1 MFETPVEKFTLVAFI
16 AVSLAFAYYAG
27 LFNAWL
33 HPDPKPKISASNY
46 PDFVVSKELNAE
58 GLEITYNPALAI
70 VSPDR
75 TPFID
80 LVLKLKNDR
89 DVPRTLKLVFP
100 DPATLLT
107 DDPKFV
113 VAQSIEKDEN
123 TGQTFHR
130 IVLFL
135 PAKSEKEVKVRYNNA
150 YSALDELNTD
160 IVFKL
165 YNEDDDEIAEIPYK
179 LRSVV
184 LSFTDVWKYPTL
196 PTDKTALVFYD
207 PGDVSAAPNANLA
220 YFPMYN
226 SCVVSGSSPSYYTY
240 AVPTAFAS
248 CPYVEF
254 NITLPSAP
262 NGAKY
267 TIYAEYGSDWVT
279 LKDNMSGG
287 QTVTIFAKTPAA
299 IKVSASRYCA
309 QSTGSWHTSY
319 VKLVSISCDPY
330 ASAQISYVEGNSTY
344 TLARQE
350 EGNIVS
356 FQLPAQVTLTA
367 DTVNTVPV
375 QLVWGSNTVD
385 ENLPVF
391 YDPNK
396 SHDLLWRMYEQWK
409 SSIETNSTGGQ

>member
-46 PDFVVSKELNAE
+46 PDFVVSKELNTE
-58 GLEITYNPALAI
+58 GLELTYNPALAI

-80 LVLKLKNDR
+80 LILKIKNDR

-123 TGQTFHR
+123 TGQTYHR
-130 IVLFL
+130 VVLFI

-184 LSFTDVWKYPTL
+184 LSFEDVWPYPTL
-196 PTDKTALVFYD
+196 PTSKSALEFYD
-207 PGDVSAAPNANLA
+207 FGTPVVSPNAVLA
-220 YFPMYN
+220 RFSLWD
-226 SCVVSGSSPSYYTY
+226 SCVASGSSPSYYTY
-240 AVPTAFAS
+240 PVPSQFSKCAF
-248 CPYVEF
+248 VEL
-254 NITLPSAP
+254 NVSTPSAP
-262 NGAKY
+262 RDAKY
-267 TIYAEYGSDWVT
+267 DVYGKYGADWV
-279 LKDNMSGG
+279 LLGSGSPG
-287 QTVTIFAKTPAA
+287 QTIHVFVTPPSAVKLS
-299 IKVSASRYCA
+299 VSGYCV
-309 QSTGSWHTSY
+309 QSTGSGHTSY
-319 VKLVSISCDPY
+319 ARLSVIRCDSY
-330 ASAQISYVEGNSTY
+330 ASAQMSYIEGNSTY

-350 EGNIVS
+350 DGNIVS
-356 FQLPAQVTLTA
+356 FQLPAQVSLVA
-367 DTVNTVPV
+367 NAVNLVPV
-375 QLVWGSNTVD
+375 RLVWGSNTVD
-385 ENLPVF
+385 ENLPAF
-391 YDPNK
+391 YDPDK
-396 SHDLLWRMYEQWK
+396 SHDLLWRMYDQWK
-409 SSIETNSTGGQ
+409 SSIETNSAGGQ